1 MTETAQ
7 QEMDSTGETGPGAPV
22 AEPRSRRVIALWPL
36 WIASVVLLLL
46 AIAGVGAYLLSREPN
61 VAERILPPSP
71 PEQPSAETVR
81 RAEALRGLND
91 ALEGQISDL
100 HKQIETP
107 QCPPGTELDPAAA
120 GKTTLDTTPDPV
132 LDSGSGP
139 IVRSALLTGAA
150 ADQAPPPP
158 SPIPRLS

>member
-1 MTETAQ
+1 MTETAPQ
-7 QEMDSTGETGPGAPV
+7 GMDSTGDIGPGAPV
-22 AEPRSRRVIALWPL
+22 VEPRPWRSIALWPL

-46 AIAGVGAYLLSREPN
+46 AIAGVGAYLMSREPQ
-61 VAERILPPSP
+61 VVERTLPPSA
-71 PEQPSAETVR
+71 PEQPAPETVR

-107 QCPPGTELDPAAA
+107 QCPPGTEFDPAAA
-120 GKTTLDTTPDPV
+120 GKTTLDNTPNPDLDP
-132 LDSGSGP
+132 GSGP
-139 IVRSALLTGAA
+139 VVRSALLTGAA
-150 ADQAPPPP
+150 ADQSAPTP

>member
-1 MTETAQ
+1 MTEAAPQ
-7 QEMDSTGETGPGAPV
+7 GMDSTGKIGPGAATP
-22 AEPRSRRVIALWPL
+22 EPRPRRVIALWPL

-61 VAERILPPSP
+61 VVERILPPP

-107 QCPPGTELDPAAA
+107 QCPPGTELDPAA

-132 LDSGSGP
+132 LDPGSGRV
-139 IVRSALLTGAA
+139 VRSALLTGAA
-150 ADQAPPPP
+150 ADQAVPTP